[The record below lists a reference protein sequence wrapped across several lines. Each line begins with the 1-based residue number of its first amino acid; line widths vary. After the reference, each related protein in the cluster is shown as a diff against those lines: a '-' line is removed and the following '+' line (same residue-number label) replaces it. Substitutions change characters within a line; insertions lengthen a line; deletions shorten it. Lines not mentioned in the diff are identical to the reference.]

1 MKQIQLHDFN
11 GGVHPLENK
20 IQSTTLE
27 ILDASI
33 PEKLIL
39 PIAQHIGAPAKP
51 VVKTGDTVL
60 KGQLI
65 AQGED
70 FVSCN
75 LHAPTSGTI
84 GEITLKA
91 VPHQSNM
98 SAQCIELITDGKDEW
113 IGHQGVEN
121 HLNIEPQEL
130 IKLIQTAGITGL
142 GGAGFP
148 TGLKW
153 SFAPKEV
160 GSRPHYL
167 VINADES
174 EPGTCKDRDI
184 LRFEPHKLIEGCLIT
199 SYAIN
204 AHKCY
209 IYIRGEYLSE
219 GQKLQMQLMKHM
231 KRI

>member
-39 PIAQHIGAPAKP
+39 PIAQHIGAPSKP
-51 VVKTGDTVL
+51 IVSPGDMVL

-98 SAQCIELITDGKDEW
+98 SAQCIELITAADYFDFEEDDR
-113 IGHQGVEN
+113 VFVV
-121 HLNIEPQEL
+121 QEL
-130 IKLIQTAGITGL
+130 PDTCGSHAVFSADNFDSFIIYFFMTPLSSNFRNSIQKEFIISIRKHNSSNI
-142 GGAGFP
+142 P
-148 TGLKW
+148 T
-153 SFAPKEV
+153 
-160 GSRPHYL
+160 
-167 VINADES
+167 INN
-174 EPGTCKDRDI
+174 
-184 LRFEPHKLIEGCLIT
+184 
-199 SYAIN
+199 Y
-204 AHKCY
+204 
-209 IYIRGEYLSE
+209 
-219 GQKLQMQLMKHM
+219 
-231 KRI
+231 RI